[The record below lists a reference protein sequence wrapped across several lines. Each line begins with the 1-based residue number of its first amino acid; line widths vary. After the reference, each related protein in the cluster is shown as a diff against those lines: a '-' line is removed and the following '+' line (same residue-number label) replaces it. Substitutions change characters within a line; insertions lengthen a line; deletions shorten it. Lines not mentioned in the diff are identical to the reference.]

1 MLKKSIL
8 FIAIS
13 FSVQLLFAQGFN
25 STSGRNHP
33 ELNWQVAETE
43 HFLIM
48 YPERIAGI
56 EGEAAAIAEQTY
68 EALSKNLEVTF
79 DQKIRMYLSD
89 EDEVNNGFAVPFS
102 RPYTNIWVNLNDY
115 SEIWTGQEKWLRK
128 IVAHELA
135 HIFHFEAVKSPL
147 GLLQYTFTNP
157 LPGFW
162 TEGLAQYET
171 EKWDSQRGDRWLRKA
186 IFDDDLNYS
195 SGQSLED
202 GRLRYALGN
211 SQLRYFA
218 EQYGDTSL
226 ANLLQYRKKILGLI
240 EYHDFYSAFEETI
253 EGGYSGFYDRW
264 RKHVNVYYNT
274 VASQME
280 RTDSLY
286 ADEFGFPGQF
296 YFDAAISPNDSLLA
310 VLSLTSM
317 SQPVRRLYITTTDSA
332 RENTLIGEG
341 AINSDLSWQDPQRLL
356 YSRMVRGKH
365 SSLIND
371 VFLYDFEKGKEIRL
385 TVNRKAKFP
394 AAGSS
399 QNQIGYIV
407 NEGGTG
413 NLFVMNLETRKEE
426 RVTDYSGDVQLL
438 WPLWIERENAWL
450 VHRFGKDGDRN
461 LVLID
466 PETGSEKTIDP
477 ERVDNRKA
485 ILSPDGG
492 KIAYISLRDEVPNVF
507 IHDFESGLESRFTN
521 LFAGGEVFGWVAD
534 FDSTSEEHLIIG
546 ASESRKKDKLYFVSA
561 GREVYQPELN
571 LPETYASW
579 RLQSPTNE
587 IPSRIEPNSEVITDR
602 YSYNA
607 FRNLTHVAS
616 FGFPYYSDAN
626 DWGIFATSNWTE
638 PLAKHTISGGG
649 WLSIPDPLA
658 KSYGALSYINNQL
671 YPTLTFSVYQI
682 PENGQ
687 FYGDEFLFEK
697 YAGGDIAVSWPLD
710 IFSSSYQASSWSVK
724 LRYYSTEP
732 LGKNRFVSNPN
743 IATPQNATVTDL
755 QLSWQIKKQRPWKN
769 NRYHPLDGS
778 GLRLSVKASEK
789 ILGSDTRT
797 LTTDIHGYTVQPFFG
812 LNRIFLEGRFQSQW
826 GDNLPQNY
834 IGFSRYDNVDIS
846 LPNDIPLQFFGD
858 NERIRGYR
866 AFVTGKQVAFGSVEY
881 RIPFIPSL
889 KTQVFGFI
897 RLGGVSVSLFSDAG
911 LVWDA
916 RSEYGETGTL
926 QRWGAGAE
934 LKNEIS
940 IAGLSISHAF
950 GVAQPA
956 QQLFTDA
963 KSDIYYRVQ
972 AVVPF

>member
-1 MLKKSIL
+1 MFRKSIL
-8 FIAIS
+8 FITIS
-13 FSVQLLFAQGFN
+13 FSVQLLLAQGFN

-56 EGEAAAIAEQTY
+56 EGEAAAIAEHTY
-68 EALSKNLEVTF
+68 ESLSKNLEVTF
-79 DQKIRMYLSD
+79 DQKIRIYLSD

-128 IVAHELA
+128 VIAHELA

-147 GLLQYTFTNP
+147 GLLQYTFANP

-195 SGQSLED
+195 SGQSIED
-202 GRLRYALGN
+202 GRLLYALGN

-226 ANLLQYRKKILGLI
+226 ANLLQHRKKLFGLI
-240 EYHDFYSAFEETI
+240 RYHDFGSAFEETVD
-253 EGGYSGFYDRW
+253 GGYSGFYDRW
-264 RKHVNVYYNT
+264 QKHVNVYYNT

-280 RTDSLY
+280 RTDSLH
-286 ADEFGFPGQF
+286 ADEFSFPGQF
-296 YFDAAISPNDSLLA
+296 YFDAAVSPDDSLLA

-317 SQPVRRLYITTTDSA
+317 SRPVRRLYVTSTDSS
-332 RENTLIGEG
+332 RQNTLIGEG
-341 AINSDLSWQDPQRLL
+341 AINSDLNWLDPQRLL

-371 VFLYDFEKGKEIRL
+371 VFLYDLEKEKETRL

-426 RVTDYSGDVQLL
+426 KLTDYSGDVQLL
-438 WPLWIERENAWL
+438 WPLWIEQENAWL
-450 VHRFGKDGDRN
+450 VHRFTDAGDRN

-466 PETGSEKTIDP
+466 PKTRSEKTIDP
-477 ERVDNRKA
+477 EQVDNRKA
-485 ILSPDGG
+485 ILSPDGS

-507 IHDFESGLESRFTN
+507 IYDFESGVESRFTN
-521 LFAGGEVFGWVAD
+521 LFTGGEVFGWVAD
-534 FDSTSEEHLIIG
+534 FDSTGEEHLVIG
-546 ASESRKKDKLYFVSA
+546 ASETRTQDKLHFVSA

-571 LPETYASW
+571 LPQTYASW

-587 IPSRIEPNSEVITDR
+587 IPSDIKPNPDLITDR

-607 FRNLTHVAS
+607 FQNLTHVAS

-649 WLSIPDPLA
+649 WLSIPDPLD

-687 FYGDEFLFEK
+687 YYGEEFLFEE
-697 YAGGDIAVSWPLD
+697 YTGADIAINWPLD
-710 IFSSSYQASSWSVK
+710 VFSSSYQYSSWSA
-724 LRYYSTEP
+724 RFRHYSTDPMGE
-732 LGKNRFVSNPN
+732 NRFTSNPN
-743 IATPQNATVTDL
+743 LATPQNATVTDL

-769 NRYHPLDGS
+769 NSYHPLDGT
-778 GLRLSVKASEK
+778 GLRLSVKGSEK

-797 LTTDIHGYTVQPFFG
+797 LTSDIHGYTVQPFLG
-812 LNRIFLEGRFQSQW
+812 LNRIFLEVRFQSQW
-826 GDNLPQNY
+826 GNNLPQNY

-846 LPNDIPLQFFGD
+846 LPNDIPLQLFGD

-866 AFVTGKQVAFGSVEY
+866 EFVTGKQVAFGSIEY

-889 KTQVFGFI
+889 QTQILGFV
-897 RLGGVSVSLFSDAG
+897 RLGGVSISLFSDSG
-911 LVWDA
+911 IVWDA
-916 RSEYGETGTL
+916 RSESGATGTI

-956 QQLFTDA
+956 QQLFTDT
-963 KSDIYYRVQ
+963 KSDMYYRVQ